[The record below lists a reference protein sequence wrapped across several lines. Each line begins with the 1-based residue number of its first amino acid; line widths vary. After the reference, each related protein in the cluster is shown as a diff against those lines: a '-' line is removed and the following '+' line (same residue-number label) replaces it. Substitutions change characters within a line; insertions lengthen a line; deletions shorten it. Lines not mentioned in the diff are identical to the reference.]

1 MWGTDSSLL
10 REKLC
15 ICEIPPDCGL
25 LCGGGVFGESAS
37 LLLLT
42 LDVALLFFVVEELFS

>member
-1 MWGTDSSLL
+1 MWGADSSLL
-10 REKLC
+10 REKFC

-25 LCGGGVFGESAS
+25 LCEGRVFGESAS

-42 LDVALLFFVVEELFS
+42 LVVALLFFMVEEPFS